1 MLPMHLLVLDHDPER
16 RRALVDWLRGEEHR
30 VLAPSDAAAGAEA
43 LSTAPDR
50 LTTDFDLLLLDL
62 AMPELDLLTLR
73 RALAPDRLG
82 PPDSL
87 DSAERRHIAH
97 MLRHTAGN
105 KRQAARLLGISR
117 STLLNKVRKY
127 GLEPQPGSDAPG

>member
-1 MLPMHLLVLDHDPER
+1 MLPLHLLLLDHDPER
-16 RRALVDWLRGEEHR
+16 RRALADWLRAAEHR
-30 VLAPSDAAAGAEA
+30 VLATSDAVAGAEA
-43 LSTAPDR
+43 LTTATDG
-50 LTTDFDLLLLDL
+50 LTPDFDLLVLDL
-62 AMPELDLLTLR
+62 GLPELDLPALR
-73 RALAPDRLG
+73 RALAPDRLAT
-82 PPDSL
+82 PDSL

-127 GLEPQPGSDAPG
+127 GLDPQREPDQPR